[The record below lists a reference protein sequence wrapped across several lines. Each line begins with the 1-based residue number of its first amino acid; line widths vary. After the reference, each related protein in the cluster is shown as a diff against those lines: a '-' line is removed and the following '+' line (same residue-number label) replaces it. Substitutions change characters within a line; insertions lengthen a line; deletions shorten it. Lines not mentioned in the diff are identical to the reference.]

1 MKQKKI
7 KITESQKNRLFQ
19 SVPPRVKVI
28 ALDKDFRQMA
38 KPFMCDRKL
47 LTLFHKLGYRE
58 LSNYLPQYPSL
69 YQGETQSI
77 KDFINSYYDE
87 QVPFFNGTTTI
98 YVMHKEDI

>member
-7 KITESQKNRLFQ
+7 KITESQKNRIFQ

-38 KPFMCDRKL
+38 KPYMCDRKL
-47 LTLFHKLGYRE
+47 LELFDTLGYRE
-58 LSNYLPQYPSL
+58 LLNYLPKYPSL
-69 YQGETQSI
+69 YQGENQSI
-77 KDFINSYYDE
+77 SDFITSYYDN
-87 QVPFFNGTTTI
+87 QVPFFYGTTTI